1 MPLPLR
7 ILARLEF
14 FLIASIMLSM
24 VVLYTGAIAV
34 REFFPA
40 QARNVAFVDEAAR
53 YLMVW
58 MVFLA
63 LGLALAQGKQ
73 IAMSAFRDQF
83 PVWISTWLRRLIDL
97 TGLAFSLYV
106 CWIGYEISQLVFA
119 SGQRSPTLGI
129 SAGFLYTSM
138 PIGFGL
144 LALRYGLSLFGMID
158 RWSASETTA
167 TATQGH

>member
-1 MPLPLR
+1 VPLPLK
-7 ILARLEF
+7 ILSRLEF
-14 FLIASIMLSM
+14 ILIASIMLMM
-24 VVLYTGAIAV
+24 VGLYTGAIAV

-73 IAMSAFRDQF
+73 IAMTAFQDRMPATVLF
-83 PVWISTWLRRLIDL
+83 WLRKLIDL
-97 TGLAFSLYV
+97 TGLAFSLYI
-106 CWIGYEISQLVFA
+106 CWIGWEISQMVFA
-119 SGQRSPTLGI
+119 TGQRSPTLGI
-129 SAGFLYTSM
+129 SAGFLYASM

-144 LALRYGLSLFGMID
+144 LALRYALSLFGVID
-158 RWSASETTA
+158 RWNASEADTNA
-167 TATQGH
+167 QGH

>member
-1 MPLPLR
+1 VPLPLK
-7 ILARLEF
+7 ILSRLEF
-14 FLIASIMLSM
+14 ILIATIMLLM

-73 IAMSAFRDQF
+73 IAMTAFQGRF
-83 PVWISTWLRRLIDL
+83 PDVALYWLRKLIDL
-97 TGLAFSLYV
+97 TGLAFALYV
-106 CWIGYEISQLVFA
+106 CWIGFQITQMVFA
-119 SGQRSPTLGI
+119 TGQRSPTLGI
-129 SAGFLYTSM
+129 SAGFLYASM

-144 LALRYGLSLFGMID
+144 LALRYGLSLVGVID
-158 RWSASETTA
+158 RWTA
-167 TATQGH
+167 NEDDANLQGH